1 MSRFFRNAAT
11 GSRKRTVM
19 RAALV
24 LALLCLVS
32 AASEPGK
39 EDDGSRS
46 ERSDS
51 WAEDPIF
58 KAAERGL
65 EYLAAHQNPDGSWDG
80 DIGFKLNQDYEVE
93 RHSRPHV
100 GVTSL
105 AGIAFLSGGHLPGRG
120 RFGKSVSRC
129 LDFVLSCVNDEGYV
143 TAHGTR
149 MYSHAFATL
158 FLAEVYGMTHRSDVG
173 RKLQEAVTLIVKCQ
187 NRVGSWRYKPFAPES
202 DMSVTVCQLMALR
215 AARNI
220 GIKVPKSTI
229 DRAVHYVRQS
239 YIKSGRGR
247 GNRYYYPRENY
258 YKVDR
263 GGFYYQIYQDG
274 SVSGMRSS
282 FSLTAA
288 GVTSLFNA
296 GEYSDKDLRYSLE
309 YLKDNFHTVLD
320 DYRGHYF
327 FWYGNYYAV
336 QAMYTAGG
344 HYWKWYY
351 KAITKELLKD
361 QRSDGHWDN
370 QIGPGEHFA
379 TSVAVIILQL
389 PMGYL
394 PIFQR

>member
-1 MSRFFRNAAT
+1 MRLLFRRAA
-11 GSRKRTVM
+11 RKNVTRTAVLA
-19 RAALV
+19 AALV
-24 LALLCLVS
+24 AVWYAFP
-32 AASEPGK
+32 AAAGPGK
-39 EDDGSRS
+39 DDDPAPV
-46 ERSDS
+46 RSDS
-51 WAEDPIF
+51 WMEDPIF
-58 KAAERGL
+58 KSAERGL

-80 DIGFKLNQDYEVE
+80 AIGFKLNQDYEVE

-100 GVTSL
+100 GVTAL

-120 RFGKSVSRC
+120 RFGKTVSQC
-129 LDFVLSCVNDEGYV
+129 LDFVLACVNDEGYI
-143 TAHGTR
+143 TRHGTR

-173 RKLQEAVTLIVKCQ
+173 RKLQESVTLIVKCQ

-239 YIKSGRGR
+239 YIKKGSRGQR
-247 GNRYYYPRENY
+247 FYLPMDRY

-309 YLKDNFHTVLD
+309 YLKDNFKTVVN

-327 FWYGNYYAV
+327 YWYGNYYAV

-351 KAITKELLKD
+351 KAITKELLSD

-370 QIGPGEHFA
+370 QVGPGECFA
-379 TSVAVIILQL
+379 TSVAVIIMQL